1 MSSYQATFTAPSSI
15 GSIVV
20 GIAAALTVPAL
31 PSVSATIHSPYVRL
45 HGQEATHSTFK
56 FVEAIDKHHG
66 DSDVYS
72 AITAFYGAFSS
83 SQKPLEAEFSKVL
96 FDNLWDLYAT

>member
-1 MSSYQATFTAPSSI
+1 MI
-15 GSIVV
+15 
-20 GIAAALTVPAL
+20 
-31 PSVSATIHSPYVRL
+31 SPR
-45 HGQEATHSTFK
+45 EAWLEHR
-56 FVEAIDKHHG
+56 VNYLEDKHHG